1 MAPTDGAEGGY
12 LALGDSY
19 TIGEGVAAAERWPE
33 RLADGLAA
41 YGNVLGTPRVIART
55 GWSCEELTAAIDAA
69 APLGRWQ
76 LVSLLI
82 GVNDQYRGYPLA
94 DYAPR
99 FNALLERAIALTG
112 ERTERVLVLS
122 IPDWGVTPFA
132 ASKTRSPM
140 QIAAEIDACNA
151 TARRVAQRHGVPF
164 VDITGLSRAHAS
176 GPGMLAADGLHPGP
190 AMHALWAD
198 CALPIATHL
207 FSR

>member
-1 MAPTDGAEGGY
+1 MTPGDRAERGY

-19 TIGEGVAAAERWPE
+19 TIGEGVSTAERWPA
-33 RLADGLAA
+33 RLASGLAE
-41 YGNVLGTPRVIART
+41 YGNALGEPTIIARS
-55 GWSCEELTAAIDAA
+55 GWSCAELADALDAA

-82 GVNDQYRGYPLA
+82 GVNDQYRGYPRA
-94 DYAPR
+94 DYALH
-99 FNALLERAIALTG
+99 FNTLLARAIVLAG
-112 ERTERVLVLS
+112 ARAERVLVLS

-132 ASKTRSPM
+132 ATQAQPSA
-140 QIAAEIDACNA
+140 QIAREIDARNA
-151 TARRVAQRHGVPF
+151 SARAIAQRHGVPF

-190 AMHALWAD
+190 AMHARWAKH
-198 CALPIATHL
+198 ALPIATHL